1 MVCLP
6 DVSVKR
12 LAQFAVLAAILTAS
26 SDVRA
31 ECREPIPPEDRISR
45 AAIVTVSGIG
55 IVTAWGVANWDY
67 FSRTPQ
73 AKSEGW
79 FGRNTDEGGA
89 DKLGH
94 LFTTYATAQGIS
106 SLFDYWCFTTE
117 DAALYGTLSSL
128 AIMGYMEF
136 GDAFSNYGFSY
147 EDFIANVIG
156 GMASYCRYRYPGL
169 AKKVDLRW
177 EIGLNPNKG
186 DITTDYENSKY
197 LIALKLNGFDT
208 LSKSILRHF
217 EIHTGYYTRGYSD
230 PDKSHKR
237 NLYAGIGLN
246 LTDLL
251 RRHGYPKLA
260 TFLNYCQPP
269 GTYVAAENRLAD

>member
-1 MVCLP
+1 MVHLP
-6 DVSVKR
+6 TVSFRR
-12 LAQFAVLAAILTAS
+12 LVPFLVLAAMLTVS
-26 SDVRA
+26 EGVRA
-31 ECREPIPPEDRISR
+31 ECREPIPPEDRIGR

-55 IVTAWGVANWDY
+55 IITAWGVANWDY
-67 FSRTPQ
+67 FSQTPQ

-79 FGRNTDEGGA
+79 FGQNTDEGGV

-106 SLFDYWCFTTE
+106 SLFDYWCFTAE

-136 GDAFSNYGFSY
+136 GDAFSGYGFSY
-147 EDFIANVIG
+147 EDFIANFIG
-156 GMASYCRYRYPGL
+156 GVASYYRYRYPYL

-177 EIGLNPNKG
+177 EIGLKPNKG

-208 LSKSILRHF
+208 FSKNILRHF
-217 EIHTGYYTRGYSD
+217 EIHIGYYTRGYSD
-230 PDKSHKR
+230 PDKLHKR
-237 NLYAGIGLN
+237 NVYAGIGLN

-260 TFLNYCQPP
+260 TFLNYYQPP
-269 GTYVAAENRLAD
+269 GTYVAADNRLGD